1 MRERTSH
8 ERVGTMQID
17 GTTLSDLEIFGT
29 ADGSGGLFQLIDR
42 TATSRG
48 RAALR
53 RRLEAPSEDCETIRR
68 TQDAVRFLRLHPRI
82 FPLTD
87 PALESVASYVRSNI
101 VLRTSWPLAA
111 RVEQAWMALRYR
123 DLLGELDVG
132 AQNTVTLFTYV
143 AQVSR
148 SIATGGAPP
157 LLLEAAQRLQE
168 TAEMVLRARA
178 EATSLLGIDRLLRGR
193 CRERIEQALDLLGE
207 IDALSAMAD
216 ATESL
221 GWTMPELVEADT
233 FSLDAEGVFHPFL
246 SHAVPNP
253 ARLSGGQPMVFLT
266 GPNMAGKTT
275 YLRAVALVVLLGQVG
290 MGVPATRARFTP
302 VQALFTSLNPVD
314 NLRAG
319 LSYFLAEV
327 MRVKAAAHLLAAGS
341 RALILF
347 DEVFKGTNVR
357 DALDASAEV
366 ILGFAKARRS
376 GLMFSSHLAELA
388 GVLRSN
394 PAIRFHYFD
403 GDLVQDTPRYTYQ
416 LHDGVSDKRLG
427 LVLLRQ
433 AGVPELIEQIGT

>member
-1 MRERTSH
+1 
-8 ERVGTMQID
+8 MQID
-17 GTTLSDLEIFGT
+17 GTTLSDLEVFGA

-68 TQDAVRFLRLHPRI
+68 TQDAVRFLQRHPRI

-101 VLRTSWPLAA
+101 VLRATWPLAA
-111 RVEQAWMALRYR
+111 RVEQAWMAIRYR
-123 DLLGELDVG
+123 DLLRELELGV
-132 AQNTVTLFTYV
+132 QNTVALFTYV
-143 AQVSR
+143 AQASE
-148 SIATGGAPP
+148 SIITHGPP
-157 LLLEAAQRLQE
+157 LLLLEIAQGLHA
-168 TAEMVLRARA
+168 TADLVLRARS
-178 EATSLLGIDRLLRGR
+178 ETTSLLDTDRVLRRR

-207 IDALSAMAD
+207 LDALRAMAD

-233 FSLDAEGVFHPFL
+233 FSLDAEGIFHPFL
-246 SHAVPNP
+246 SQAVPNP
-253 ARLSGGQPMVFLT
+253 ARLSGGEPMVFLT

-290 MGVPATRARFTP
+290 MGVPARRARFAP
-302 VQALFTSLNPVD
+302 VEALFTSLNPAD

-327 MRVKAAAHLLAAGS
+327 MRVKAAASILAAGR
-341 RALILF
+341 RALVLF
-347 DEVFKGTNVR
+347 DEVFKGTNVQ
-357 DALDASAEV
+357 DALEASAEV
-366 ILGFAKARRS
+366 MLGFAKARRS
-376 GLMFSSHLAELA
+376 GVIFSSHLAELA
-388 GVLRSN
+388 AVLRSN
-394 PAIRFHYFD
+394 PAIRFHCFD

-416 LHDGVSDKRLG
+416 LQDGVSDKRLG

-433 AGVPELIEQIGT
+433 AGVPELIRQIGT